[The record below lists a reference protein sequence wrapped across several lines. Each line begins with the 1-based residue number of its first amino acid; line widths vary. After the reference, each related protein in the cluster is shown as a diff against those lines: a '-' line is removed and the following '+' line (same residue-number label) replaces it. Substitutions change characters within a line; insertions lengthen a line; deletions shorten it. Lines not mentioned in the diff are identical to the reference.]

1 MNEFDIEFLDEVF
14 RDAASMKPLLDGHP
28 EWKPLAARMA
38 HLYREIT
45 GKALENEKAR
55 K

>member
-1 MNEFDIEFLDEVF
+1 
-14 RDAASMKPLLDGHP
+14 MKPLLDGHP